1 MTKTLHGVAHELQRS
16 LREYIEATYHIGDP
30 SLLAQRRE
38 ALNEPGVI
46 HQIPFLESTPRYLTD
61 RPFAQLGLH
70 PAALK
75 ALLTLVPKNERGK
88 QVLYDP
94 PYMHQAQALEYG
106 FSDKKN
112 LVIMTGTGSGK
123 TESFLMPVLSSLAA
137 EAADRP
143 YSFSTPAVRAMVLYP
158 MNALV
163 NDQLGRLRAM
173 FGDARV
179 GTLFQEWAGRP
190 PRFARYTSRTP
201 YAGLRQKEKD
211 SRHLKQFGNFYVDA
225 LKEAANGNGPKQ
237 QAAIQLIDDLKTRGK
252 WPSKP
257 DLEKWF
263 GAGAWK
269 TPSDVYR
276 RAVTLPADS
285 ELLTR
290 HEVQESPPDL
300 LVTNYSM
307 LEYMLMRPVERD
319 IFDKTAAWLK
329 ASPEARFTLILDE
342 AHLYRGAGGTEVA
355 LLLRRLRDRLDVGPE
370 KFQVVCATASFND
383 QDHAIQFAS
392 ELTGMAVDT
401 FAPPIRGELALKSG
415 ARVGDAE
422 EAAVLA
428 AVDLDLLHCD
438 VPAARADAVRPLLEV
453 MGGDTMELV
462 PAALHAVLS
471 NFGPLALLV
480 NLTMKQARPVRELPS
495 QIFPSSSP
503 DVAARALAALTALAT
518 LAKENDEAANLLPS
532 RIHSF
537 FRGLQGLW
545 VCMDAQCK
553 GLAGAGNQIA
563 GRLYTQPRDRCESCS
578 ALVLELYTCRLCGA
592 AYGRS
597 YTPNP
602 ADPHA
607 IWPEPGSRITLESGV
622 VQPLKPLDILIGTP
636 RNADAGVPITLD
648 LLTGEIDALRPT
660 ARTRRAYLAPRK
672 KVKRSDDDNDNEALV
687 PGIFTSCGACTRSS
701 STSDSPVQD
710 HETKG
715 DQPMQ
720 MLVARQLQLQP
731 PGHQKA
737 TPLAPLRG
745 RKVLIF
751 SDSRQVAARL
761 APSLQLYSARDAIRV
776 AIVVGWKALSRT
788 SDELTL
794 QDMFAAALVGA
805 HSLGVR
811 LRPELHGSESFG
823 VNERIGTMIEQGAL
837 NRADGAAQ
845 LIREAGR
852 ADAPRAL
859 LADIVHAIRDRLV
872 GLEALAT
879 ASLAESPEVRERL
892 DALPDLT
899 GMTTGPDERRQ
910 VVRAWLREWRRQGF
924 HLRGA
929 PSEWTQVG
937 APRGLSIKT
946 RGAGFQTFV
955 ARLPSPAAKREFK
968 RDWLPML
975 LNTFCDPVHG
985 EFQLQ
990 GSRLS
995 LEFDGHWVRCQICK
1009 TPQRPVAG
1017 LSDCSECGS
1026 EELITFDPDRDHYFI
1041 GRKGFYRRPII
1052 DALNDQTNAPWALIA
1067 AEHTAQLNAAQHEE
1081 VFSKGERNEL
1091 LFQDVAL
1098 PEGEFGTPRPAIDV
1112 LSCTTTMEVGIDI
1125 GQLSGVAL
1133 RNMPPARANYQQRAG
1148 RAGRRGSAV
1157 ASVLA
1162 YSGSDTHDEHFF
1174 SHPADMI
1181 TGPVVDPKLSL
1192 DNPDIAR
1199 RHIRAFLLQAYL
1211 QARVLTPDPA
1221 SAQLFSVL
1229 GSVREFLAIGSPLNR
1244 QDLAIFLRKNA
1255 DALTRRVDVIL
1266 PDKLS
1271 PQDRSKLL
1279 SGMIVDLLDALDDA
1293 LQSLASTV
1301 LTSTTATASVT
1312 ATTAMATEDAVP
1324 TEVQAETAE
1333 TGSVGMTDPGGSLL
1347 DRLLYKG
1354 VLPRYA
1360 FPTDVATFHVFKR
1373 GSRSAYR
1380 AEFDYLPSQGMLA
1393 ALSQYAP
1400 GKQVW
1405 IDGRLYSS
1413 RALYSRIPDDLFNR
1427 WQTRRV
1433 HAECNRC
1440 GYCMLEEQAHG
1451 LKPGEILDC
1460 PACQGEQSLG
1470 PAKWWL
1476 RPAGFAHPVDVS
1488 PTVTPEEAP
1497 ETSYATRA
1505 KLTLESRKV
1514 SGWQDVNERIRTVTA
1529 RPHLLVTNTGPEG
1542 DGYHYC
1548 LKCGRIESV
1557 SDPQMTL
1564 QNQHLKP
1571 YPDERQPTCPGMTS
1585 KVVLGTDFISDVAL
1599 LSFILGDGVTLAPI
1613 TSLTEVAM
1621 RTMAEAVSRAATD
1634 LLQIEHGEV
1643 VSEYRAAVTEAGVL
1657 GHEVEMFI
1665 FDTLPGGAGFSQN
1678 AVEEPLTLL
1687 QHAREI
1693 MATCP
1698 GQCQSSCYRC
1708 LRSFR
1713 NRLDHSLLDRHIGVS
1728 LIDYLLTGTASAFDP
1743 KRLWA
1748 AAEVMVDELSR
1759 HYNAEYTFGLVRES
1773 CGHILAVGK
1782 QGTLHIEIGNPL
1794 QLPEGVREQSS
1805 SEERT
1810 LIVSELLVRRHLAR
1824 ASEEIRR
1831 WLA

>member
-1 MTKTLHGVAHELQRS
+1 MKKTLHSVSHGLQRS

-30 SLLAQRRE
+30 SLLAQRRD
-38 ALNEPGVI
+38 ALDEPGVI

-61 RPFAQLGLH
+61 RTFAELGLH
-70 PAALK
+70 PAALS
-75 ALLTLVPKNERGK
+75 ALQTLVPRNDRGK
-88 QVLYDP
+88 KVLHDP
-94 PYMHQAQALEYG
+94 PYIHQAQALEYG
-106 FSDKKN
+106 FSRKKN

-123 TESFLMPVLSSLAA
+123 TESFLMPVLANLAS
-137 EAADRP
+137 EALDHP
-143 YSFSTPAVRAMVLYP
+143 ESFATPAVRAMVLYP

-173 FGDARV
+173 FGDSRIGA
-179 GTLFQEWAGRP
+179 LFQGWAGRP

-201 YAGLRQKEKD
+201 YAGLRQKDKD
-211 SRHLKQFGNFYVDA
+211 SRHLKQFGDFYIDA
-225 LKEAANGNGPKQ
+225 LREASSGSGARQ
-237 QAAIQLIDDLKTRGK
+237 DAAIQLVDDLKALGK

-257 DLEKWF
+257 DIEKWF
-263 GAGAWK
+263 GSGAWK
-269 TPSDVYR
+269 TKSDTFR

-307 LEYMLMRPVERD
+307 LEYMLMRPVERS

-329 ASPEARFTLILDE
+329 TSPNSRFTLILDE
-342 AHLYRGAGGTEVA
+342 SHLYRGAGGTEVA
-355 LLLRRLRDRLDVGPE
+355 LLLRRLRDRLEVGHDQ
-370 KFQVVCATASFND
+370 FQVVCATASFND
-383 QDHAIQFAS
+383 QEHAIQFAS
-392 ELTGMAVDT
+392 DLTGAPVGS
-401 FAPPIRGELALKSG
+401 FAPPIRGELALRPG
-415 ARVGDAE
+415 ARVGSDAE
-422 EAAVLA
+422 ATLLASIDLDQVHSDDPVLRVEAA
-428 AVDLDLLHCD
+428 
-438 VPAARADAVRPLLEV
+438 RPLL
-453 MGGDTMELV
+453 MELCADASA
-462 PAALHAVLS
+462 PLPLTLHRALS
-471 NFGPLALLV
+471 NFAPLALLV
-480 NLTMKQARPVRELPS
+480 NVTMKQAHPVKDLPKKV
-495 QIFPSSSP
+495 FPSASSEI
-503 DVAARALAALTALAT
+503 AGKALATLTALAT
-518 LAKENDEAANLLPS
+518 LAKEDEEAPSLLPS

-545 VCMDAQCK
+545 ICSDPKCI
-553 GLAGAGNQIA
+553 GLEDTDNRVA

-578 ALVLELYTCRLCGA
+578 ALVLELYTCRLCGS
-592 AYGRS
+592 AYGRG
-597 YTPNP
+597 YTPDP
-602 ADPHA
+602 ADPHT
-607 IWPEPGSRITLESGV
+607 IWPEAGARIELETGT
-622 VQPLKPLDILIGTP
+622 VQPLSPIDILFGTP
-636 RNADAGVPITLD
+636 RNADAAVPVTLD
-648 LLTGEIDALRPT
+648 LLTGEIDALYPT
-660 ARTRRAYLAPRK
+660 ARTRRAYLSPRK
-672 KVKRSDDDNDNEALV
+672 KKVTSDEDDNYEIT
-687 PGIFTSCGACTRSS
+687 PGIFAQCGTCTRSS

-731 PGHQKA
+731 PGPQKA
-737 TPLAPLRG
+737 TALAPLRG

-776 AIVVGWKALSRT
+776 AIVVGWKTLDRS
-788 SDELTL
+788 SGELTL
-794 QDMFAAALVGA
+794 EDLYAAALVGA
-805 HSLGVR
+805 HSLGIR
-811 LRPELHGSESFG
+811 LRPELHGIESFG
-823 VNERIGTMIEQGAL
+823 VNERIGTMLEKGL
-837 NRADGAAQ
+837 LGRPDGAAQ
-845 LIREAGR
+845 LIREVGR
-852 ADAPRAL
+852 NSAPRAL
-859 LADIVHAIRDRLV
+859 LADLVHAIRDRLV
-872 GLEALAT
+872 GFEALAI
-879 ASLAESPEVRERL
+879 ASIAESPEVRDRL
-892 DALPDLT
+892 GELPDLP
-899 GMTTGPDERRQ
+899 GMTSGPEQRQ
-910 VVRAWLREWRRQGF
+910 QLTRAWLREWRRQGF
-924 HLRGA
+924 HIRGA
-929 PSEWTQVG
+929 PLEWSMAG

-946 RGAGFQTFV
+946 RGAAFQTFLG
-955 ARLPSPAAKREFK
+955 RFPSVAAKRDFK
-968 RDWLPML
+968 KHWLPTL
-975 LNTFCDPVHG
+975 LATLCESVHG

-995 LEFDGHWVRCQICK
+995 LEFDGTWVRCEVCK
-1009 TPQRPVAG
+1009 TPQRPVSS
-1017 LSDCSECGS
+1017 LPDCAECGS
-1026 EELITFDPDRDHYFI
+1026 KDLISFDPDKDEYFV
-1041 GRKGFYRRPII
+1041 GRKSFYRRPII
-1052 DALNDQTNAPWALIA
+1052 DAIHDHAKAPWALIA

-1098 PEGEFGTPRPAIDV
+1098 PEGEFGAPRPAIDV

-1181 TGPVVDPKLSL
+1181 TGPVVDPRLSL

-1199 RHIRAFLLQAYL
+1199 RHIRAFLIQAYL
-1211 QARVLTPDPA
+1211 QARVLIPGPT

-1229 GSVREFLAIGSPLNR
+1229 GSVREFLQLGSQLNR
-1244 QDLAIFLRKNA
+1244 KDLEAFLRTNA
-1255 DALTRRVDVIL
+1255 DTLTTRVEVIL

-1271 PQDRSKLL
+1271 AHDRRELIAE
-1279 SGMIVDLLDALDDA
+1279 MIDDLLEAVDSALDSGSITMSPA
-1293 LQSLASTV
+1293 PVTTSQVEEPPLVEVPAEIAESGSTGK
-1301 LTSTTATASVT
+1301 S
-1312 ATTAMATEDAVP
+1312 
-1324 TEVQAETAE
+1324 
-1333 TGSVGMTDPGGSLL
+1333 DPSESLL

-1413 RALYSRIPDDLFNR
+1413 RALYSRIPNDLFHR

-1433 HAECNRC
+1433 HAECARC
-1440 GYCMLEEQAHG
+1440 GYCVLEEKEQG
-1451 LKPGEILDC
+1451 LAPRDVLDC
-1460 PACQGEQSLG
+1460 PACQGEQTLG

-1476 RPAGFAHPVDVS
+1476 RPAGFAHPVDVA
-1488 PTVTPEEAP
+1488 PTVTPEDAP

-1514 SGWQDVNERIRTVTA
+1514 GGWKDANERIRTVTA

-1548 LKCGRIESV
+1548 IKCGRIESV
-1557 SDPQMTL
+1557 RDPQMAL
-1564 QNQHLKP
+1564 HNPHVKP
-1571 YPDERQPTCPGMTS
+1571 YPDEREPTCPGMTS
-1585 KVVLGTDFISDVAL
+1585 KLVLGTDFISDVAL
-1599 LSFILGDGVTLAPI
+1599 LCFTLGDGITLAPV

-1621 RTMAEAVSRAATD
+1621 RTIAEAVSRAATD

-1643 VSEYRAAVTEAGVL
+1643 LSEYRAAVTEAGVL
-1657 GHEVEMFI
+1657 GREVELFI
-1665 FDTLPGGAGFSQN
+1665 FDTLPGGAGFSRN
-1678 AVEEPLTLL
+1678 AVEEPLALL
-1687 QHAREI
+1687 QKAREL
-1693 MATCP
+1693 MAGCP
-1698 GQCQSSCYRC
+1698 SNCQSSCYRC

-1713 NRLDHSLLDRHIGVS
+1713 NRLDHSLLDRHIGISFV
-1728 LIDYLLTGTASAFDP
+1728 DYLLTGNASTFSP
-1743 KRLWA
+1743 SRLTVA
-1748 AAEVMVDELSR
+1748 ANVLVDELAR
-1759 HYNAEYTFGLVRES
+1759 HFKNEYVFIADGADPGVIE
-1773 CGHILAVGK
+1773 IVGQ
-1782 QGTLHIEIGNPL
+1782 QGARRVEIGNPL
-1794 QLPEGVREQSS
+1794 QLPDGFSTRMVGNTN
-1805 SEERT
+1805 T
-1810 LIVSELLVRRHLAR
+1810 LVVSELLVRRHLAR

-1831 WLA
+1831 WLN